1 MHKKN
6 MNRIKSAVV
15 SSVLAVSAMATPIS
29 AVVMNASAADSNYAK
44 LLQYSMYFYDAN
56 MCGKQVGETSAM
68 SWRDDCHTSDEVDGG
83 FHDAGDHVKF
93 GLPAGYSASTLGW
106 GYYEF
111 KDAYDATGQGNHL
124 KTITDYFATFFK
136 NSTTLSGDTVTKFV
150 YQVGDGGAD
159 HAVWCAPEVHKDNSR
174 TTFSTSA
181 GASDIA
187 ASYAAALAVNYV
199 NFGNAEDLKYAK
211 ALFNF
216 STQHNQKATDGVG
229 GFYDSWDYYDDQ
241 AWAAGWLYKATND
254 NTYKDFLNTYM
265 NSSDKGSSGMD
276 GGKWGIYSTMSWNNV
291 SMGAGILQAEITGSA
306 DDWKKVT
313 DYLNGHGAGSDNY
326 YFETQWGSAR
336 YNTAQQMTA
345 LVATKYGAASY
356 NDWAKGQMD
365 YILGNKGV
373 GSASPTCFVVGFASN
388 SAKNPH
394 HRAASGYSSFDEM
407 GDNTQSGPNS
417 HTLVGALVGGPVDA
431 NGSYTDSVKDYTA
444 NEVTLDYN
452 ATLVG
457 AAAGLYS
464 VYKSGSV
471 ESSIEGV
478 KNVSSGNPNVTSPV
492 QTTTT
497 TQAPVVTITT
507 TTQGNNNN
515 NPSTSSSGLYSIKPN
530 KAVNYDQNATDK
542 MVGFA
547 WSQFNIPA
555 TEKVTKVEVK
565 ISSKNGGNVG
575 KWQGAFGTS
584 TSVAPDYWA
593 QGDDMEQNI
602 SGNSGT
608 VTWNVPS
615 NIADIAQYQYGGE
628 VKFGTWWVDCKDL
641 VIDEIN
647 VYTNAYTGSVNT
659 TASNQGNNNNNT
671 TTTTVNQGNNSSAG
685 AYEIKPDK
693 TVIYDQNA
701 TDKMVGFAWSQFN
714 IPATEKV
721 KKVEVT
727 ISSKNGGNVGKWQ
740 GAFGTSTSVAP
751 DYWAQG
757 DDMEQNISGNKGT
770 ITWNVPANIAD
781 IAQYQYGGEVKFG
794 TWWVDCKDFTIESI
808 KVYTDGSAQQTTTTT
823 TKPTTTTTTTTKAPV
838 TSNLIL
844 GDVDGDGDVSLSDAV
859 LIMQAF
865 TNPSTYKLTAEQVS
879 AADIVDQ
886 GGGLTPNDAL
896 AIQLIGIKLL
906 DKSALPITSDEIK
919 TIIDK
924 NS

>member
-6 MNRIKSAVV
+6 MNKIKSAVV
-15 SSVLAVSAMATPIS
+15 SSVLAVSTMATPMS
-29 AVVMNASAADSNYAK
+29 AVIMNTNAADSNYAK

-56 MCGKQVGETSAM
+56 MCGKQVGETSALT
-68 SWRDDCHTSDEVDGG
+68 WRDDCHTSDEVDGG
-83 FHDAGDHVKF
+83 YHDAGDHAKF

-150 YQVGDGGAD
+150 YQIGDGDAD
-159 HAVWCAPEVHKDNSR
+159 HAVWCAPEVHKDGSR
-174 TTFSTSA
+174 KTFSTSA

-216 STQHNQKATDGVG
+216 STQHNQKATDGPN
-229 GFYDSWDYYDDQ
+229 GFYASWDYYDDQ

-254 NTYKDFLNTYM
+254 NTYKDFLSTYM
-265 NSSDKGSSGMD
+265 NTSDKGSSGMD

-291 SMGAGILQAEITGSA
+291 SMGAGILQAEITGDSA
-306 DDWKKVT
+306 DWQKVT
-313 DYLNGHGAGSDNY
+313 DYLNGHGANSDNY

-356 NDWAKGQMD
+356 NEWAKGQMD

-373 GSASPTCFVVGFASN
+373 GSASPTCFVVGFAPN

-407 GDNTQSGPNS
+407 GDNTQSSPNG

-478 KNVSSGNPNVTSPV
+478 GSVSSGNPNVTSPV

-497 TQAPVVTITT
+497 TTQAPVINTTT
-507 TTQGNNNN
+507 TTQGGNNN
-515 NPSTSSSGLYSIKPN
+515 TSSSGLYSIKPN
-530 KAVNYDQNATDK
+530 KTVNYDQNATDK
-542 MVGFA
+542 MVGFE
-547 WSQFNIPA
+547 WKQFNIPA

-584 TSVAPDYWA
+584 TSIAPDYWA

-602 SGNSGT
+602 SGNSGV
-608 VTWNVPS
+608 VTWNVPA
-615 NIADIAQYQYGGE
+615 NIADIAQFQYGGE
-628 VKFGTWWVDCKDL
+628 VKFGTWWVDCQDFT
-641 VIDEIN
+641 IDEIN
-647 VYTNAYTGSVNT
+647 VYTNAYSGSSNT
-659 TASNQGNNNNNT
+659 TPNQGGNNGNT
-671 TTTTVNQGNNSSAG
+671 TTTTPNQGGNNSSSAG
-685 AYEIKPDK
+685 TYEIKPNK
-693 TVIYDQNA
+693 TVNYDKNSD
-701 TDKMVGFAWSQFN
+701 DKMVGFEWKQFN

-721 KKVEVT
+721 KKVEIT

-757 DDMEQNISGNKGT
+757 EDMEQNISGNKGT
-770 ITWNVPANIAD
+770 VTWNVPANIAD

-794 TWWVDCKDFTIESI
+794 TWWVDCQDFVIESI
-808 KVYTDGSAQQTTTTT
+808 KVYTDGTAQQTTTTT
-823 TKPTTTTTTTTKAPV
+823 TRPTTTTTTTQAPAPG
-838 TSNLIL
+838 NIKK
-844 GDVDGDGDVSLSDAV
+844 GDANGDGQLSLADAV
-859 LIMQAF
+859 LIMQSII
-865 TNPSTYKLTAEQVS
+865 NPTKYVIDDAHIK
-879 AADIVDQ
+879 AADVVNQ
-886 GGGLTPNDAL
+886 GDGLTNLDAL
-896 AIQLIGIKLL
+896 AIQLINLEML
-906 DKSALPITSDEIK
+906 SEDKLPISQSDLLNIG
-919 TIIDK
+919 
-924 NS
+924 